1 MCWTVIHQTL
11 LSRHNSECKDNVFC
25 SNERMFAKSF
35 YKNISFSSFYFFSPL
50 WRAALSRMML
60 SDHSCR
66 RLYSSSVSRMNEPC
80 CGCFTPSMV
89 TGEWKLESFSSSA
102 HVAVQVSVVSFLQ
115 VLCSGSQWSQCQQW
129 NYQFLFHGKL
139 SFCSKMGNR
148 QEGDKEVLYKLH
160 VIMCQMPLWCSG
172 KGLYGHEKCSFSEK
186 NLFFIWL
193 FSRKQ

>member
-1 MCWTVIHQTL
+1 
-11 LSRHNSECKDNVFC
+11 
-25 SNERMFAKSF
+25 MFAKSF

-115 VLCSGSQWSQCQQW
+115 VLCSGPSEASASSEII
-129 NYQFLFHGKL
+129 
-139 SFCSKMGNR
+139 SFFFMVSSHFAVKIGNR

-160 VIMCQMPLWCSG
+160 VIMCQMPL
-172 KGLYGHEKCSFSEK
+172 
-186 NLFFIWL
+186 
-193 FSRKQ
+193 